1 MTNSQDIVAESL
13 NRFVYIHW
21 NDEQFNVPVYT
32 AILSFSFHRD
42 NVGHLWWFMV
52 LTPRSTIF
60 QLYRGSQFYWWRRPA
75 EPEKTTD
82 LPQVTEK
89 FIT

>member
-32 AILSFSFHRD
+32 AILSFSFHSRTMLD
-42 NVGHLWWFMV
+42 TFDGLWC
-52 LTPRSTIF
+52 
-60 QLYRGSQFYWWRRPA
+60 
-75 EPEKTTD
+75 
-82 LPQVTEK
+82 
-89 FIT
+89 